1 MWQKRKEN
9 TNISYFSLSLQQ
21 QNIEN
26 ENGKCKEVFVG
37 NDTWRT
43 ERGCQVAR
51 NASFTGGQIAKWL
64 YTQHVKSIDEMT
76 NISKANREKLAAE
89 YAIGCK
95 EPIDAQHSK
104 DGTIKY
110 LFPTDNG
117 KFVETVYIP
126 DEDRATLSF
135 LHKWGVR

>member
-1 MWQKRKEN
+1 MEK
-9 TNISYFSLSLQQ
+9 SL
-21 QNIEN
+21 
-26 ENGKCKEVFVG
+26 GMP
-37 NDTWRT
+37 
-43 ERGCQVAR
+43 A
-51 NASFTGGQIAKWL
+51 FTGGQIAKWL

-110 LFPTDNG
+110 LFPTDSAKVVFQLQIFLI
-117 KFVETVYIP
+117 KFIP
-126 DEDRATLSF
+126 SQN
-135 LHKWGVR
+135 VIN